1 MFTGTASIGEPV
13 LDFAKSAANEN
24 INIWRSGITKMSFA
38 IFNGGSACTVATSNT
53 MLQNNWLTIVA
64 KYPSATMTMEL
75 RVGSVVDV
83 QTNTALRTDRSVDL
97 TYIGRSSRAQDP
109 YLSGKIAGL
118 YALDA
123 LLSDVEISELSN
135 KIY

>member
-1 MFTGTASIGEPV
+1 VALLKCHLQYSMVALHV
-13 LDFAKSAANEN
+13 LLQLA
-24 INIWRSGITKMSFA
+24 
-38 IFNGGSACTVATSNT
+38 